1 MFVYAAKSKLDELQS
16 KKISSSNTSS
26 SSSSSSIVTA
36 AKASTTKNGANKAS
50 SSSKSVNGGRKSRKL
65 NGETSPVSDPE
76 PVLNGEASGL
86 EILPSHLRRLIEE
99 DLSERKD
106 EIEKHAA
113 DQVSVCCKESWI
125 SVRLQITKG
134 QATVKH
140 GQVCWPAQ

>member
-1 MFVYAAKSKLDELQS
+1 MFVYAAKSKLDALQS
-16 KKISSSNTSS
+16 KEISSSNTSS
-26 SSSSSSIVTA
+26 SSSSSTSTVTA
-36 AKASTTKNGANKAS
+36 AKASTTKNGANKA

-125 SVRLQITKG
+125 SVRLQITMG